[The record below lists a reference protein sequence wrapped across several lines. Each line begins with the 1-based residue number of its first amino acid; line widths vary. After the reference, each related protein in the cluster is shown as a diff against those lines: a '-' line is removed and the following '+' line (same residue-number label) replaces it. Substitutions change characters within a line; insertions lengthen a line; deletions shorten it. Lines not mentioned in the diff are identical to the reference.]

1 MIDLFQIGT
10 RVNPLFTINL
20 RSAPFRTQFLPVHAA
35 ERTSGIPGRET
46 TMFYDNQTTA
56 DHIRRRTHARAA
68 GDMRLI
74 LSVALFAVFA
84 AGAAGAMVVTTSI

>member
-1 MIDLFQIGT
+1 
-10 RVNPLFTINL
+10 
-20 RSAPFRTQFLPVHAA
+20 
-35 ERTSGIPGRET
+35 
-46 TMFYDNQTTA
+46 MFYDNQTTA